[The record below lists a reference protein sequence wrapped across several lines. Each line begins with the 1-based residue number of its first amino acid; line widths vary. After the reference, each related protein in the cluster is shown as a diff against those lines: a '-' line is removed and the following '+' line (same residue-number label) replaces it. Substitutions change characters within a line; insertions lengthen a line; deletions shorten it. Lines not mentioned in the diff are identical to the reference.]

1 MPSDFLSFLLD
12 IDLEHVAE
20 VEAVRCPLCKGTL
33 LFAGSTLACLEGS
46 RSVQPSLHWGEG

>member
-33 LFAGSTLACLEGS
+33 LFAGSTLSCLEGS